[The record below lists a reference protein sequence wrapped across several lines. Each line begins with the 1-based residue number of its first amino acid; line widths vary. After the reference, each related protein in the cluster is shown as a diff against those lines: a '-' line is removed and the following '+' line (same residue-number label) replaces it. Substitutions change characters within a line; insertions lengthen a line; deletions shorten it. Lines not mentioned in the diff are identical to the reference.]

1 MPVIL
6 RRPCFPVAAPRV
18 YGARLIHSL
27 ILPTYATLEHLLAKV
42 FHISSSVVLWL
53 CLGAWSDHGER
64 TDDFYACNRYEAANK
79 KGVYDETERRREMA
93 KHSLERYTHYY
104 ECWARNQLME
114 KLSDIQRGAESQ
126 LKFITDTW
134 QIVECRR
141 VLKWTYAYGYYLPE
155 HEHAKKQFF

>member
-27 ILPTYATLEHLLAKV
+27 ILPTYVHM
-42 FHISSSVVLWL
+42 L

-134 QIVECRR
+134 QKYTDNGQDEG
-141 VLKWTYAYGYYLPE
+141 ADE
-155 HEHAKKQFF
+155 HKKKVVTILDDLGEV